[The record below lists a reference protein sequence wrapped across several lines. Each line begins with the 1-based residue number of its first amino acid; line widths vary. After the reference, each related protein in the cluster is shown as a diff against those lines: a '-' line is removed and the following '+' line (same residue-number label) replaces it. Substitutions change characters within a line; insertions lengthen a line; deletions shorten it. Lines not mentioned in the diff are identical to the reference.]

1 MGIPFQSFYS
11 ASKFAMEGYAESLAY
26 EVEPFGIHVTLVE
39 PGNVRTDFTEQPTGR
54 ASPRRVTTPTETP
67 RKALRTMIADETN
80 GVPPDDVAVVVERV
94 LKARRPPRRI
104 SVGKFDERIGI
115 MGKRLLPYRLFEK
128 AAKGSLG
135 V

>member
-1 MGIPFQSFYS
+1 
-11 ASKFAMEGYAESLAY
+11 
-26 EVEPFGIHVTLVE
+26 
-39 PGNVRTDFTEQPTGR
+39 
-54 ASPRRVTTPTETP
+54 
-67 RKALRTMIADETN
+67 MIADETN
-80 GVPPDDVAVVVERV
+80 GVPPDDVAIAVERI
-94 LKARRPPRRI
+94 LKARRPPRRV